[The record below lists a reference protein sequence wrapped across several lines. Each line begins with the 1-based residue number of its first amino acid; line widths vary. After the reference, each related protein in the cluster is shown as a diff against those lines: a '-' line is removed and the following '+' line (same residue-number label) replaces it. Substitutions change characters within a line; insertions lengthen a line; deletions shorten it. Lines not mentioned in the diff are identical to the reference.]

1 MPQIDWY
8 HNGDS
13 KLIPGDSMFISNEIP
28 FVVKHHRHLN
38 VSARLIIKNVTRDT
52 LGSYL
57 CVINRKINIKNVTLK
72 LSRNKDG
79 NDESNK
85 SNSDTQ
91 GKIAKKTVII
101 ERERAGKYSWMW

>member
-8 HNGDS
+8 HNGDQ
-13 KLIPGDSMFISNEIP
+13 LIHGDSVFISSELP

-38 VSARLIIKNVTRDT
+38 VTARLIIKNVTRDT
-52 LGSYL
+52 LGSYS
-57 CVINRKINIKNVTLK
+57 CVINSKINVKNVTLK

-85 SNSDTQ
+85 SNSDTL
-91 GKIAKKTVII
+91 GKIAKNVK
-101 ERERAGKYSWMW
+101 KLM